1 MATHPRRPG
10 YRSRRFIRHPS
21 SMPIHFDLHGD
32 RRDCRQYLRNV
43 SEGGV
48 CFSTGVELDPGTCLR
63 LRIPV
68 FGQQFEI
75 DATVAWC
82 RHDPS
87 GYEVGVRFEHSQ
99 DRFSARMVEQLV
111 YIEDYRRRVERE
123 EGRRMSSEQAAR
135 EWVERFA
142 DKFPALN

>member
-1 MATHPRRPG
+1 
-10 YRSRRFIRHPS
+10 
-21 SMPIHFDLHGD
+21 MPIQFDLHGD
-32 RRDCRQYLRNV
+32 CRDCRRYLRNV

-48 CFSTGVELDPGTCLR
+48 CFASEIALDAGTSLR

-68 FGQQFEI
+68 FGQQFEA

-82 RHDPS
+82 RQDPP
-87 GYEVGVRFEHSQ
+87 GYEVGVRFDRAQ
-99 DRFSARMVEQLV
+99 DRFSVRMVEQLV

-123 EGRRMSSEQAAR
+123 EGRRMSSEQAAL

-142 DKFPALN
+142 DKFPSLN